1 MPFNYKDLTYIRSA
15 LQGYEAQLAALQ
27 IEDCS
32 EDDFAEAQD
41 DIQYISRL
49 IALTNREIED
59 WEAKGPSINIVKE

>member
-15 LQGYEAQLAALQ
+15 LQSYEAQLAALQ
-27 IEDCS
+27 TEDCS
-32 EDDFAEAQD
+32 EDDFTEAQD

-49 IALTNREIED
+49 IALTTREIQD